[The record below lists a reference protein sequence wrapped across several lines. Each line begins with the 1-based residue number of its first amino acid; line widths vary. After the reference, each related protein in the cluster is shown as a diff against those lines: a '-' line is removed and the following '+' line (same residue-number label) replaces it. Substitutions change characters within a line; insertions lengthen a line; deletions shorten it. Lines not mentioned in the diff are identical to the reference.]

1 MVERDKPKA
10 GLGSGED
17 PTYYLV
23 WRVPLGLRSR
33 GCRVSGEWQ
42 ATLPHFAQNHLLV
55 QGQATLEAGETS
67 HEPRK
72 HNFIFAFFFFF
83 FLHCVCRGSVHSHNS
98 PTQQHTGG
106 MVTLQNAEVSFFF
119 RV

>member
-42 ATLPHFAQNHLLV
+42 ATLPHFAQNNLLV

-72 HNFIFAFFFFF
+72 HNFIFAFFFSYYS
-83 FLHCVCRGSVHSHNS
+83 VCAGVLFILTTAQHNS
-98 PTQQHTGG
+98 TLGG
-106 MVTLQNAEVSFFF
+106 W
-119 RV
+119 